1 MALQHNAST
10 SALDSLQLCLDAQN
24 LKSYSRNVHPN
35 PKDLWV
41 YVRERTTGGTNN
53 CAIFR
58 DVDIDP
64 SPAGGVPLRMVCTG
78 NDPHISGMY
87 NAPLFNLASANNG
100 DTWGVSVYVK
110 ANNTNCT
117 GEFFIFGA
125 NSSTGS
131 SQIGSNFMD
140 IRNRQFGFG
149 TNWVRVNT
157 IVGFSNSNT
166 QVIQVRIDGPITTN
180 ANTYTVWWDGLQVER
195 LPANSTSVTDFVDS
209 NSSKL
214 GGDWLD
220 ITSKNGRVTFAAN
233 TVYSNNSIT
242 FNGTNWADF
251 TCNNLSTIATV
262 EMWARVKS
270 SSAKMF
276 FGWSAYNVY
285 FNGSLGYNTA
295 NSDVYGIS
303 SATATSLNL
312 LNNWHHYVFEMTTT
326 SSYTNNKIYI
336 DGVLQTLSQ
345 QTGFENPANLS
356 FNNGNGRIAMWK
368 NGSVSYMMPMDCNI
382 FKVYNR
388 ALTQSEI
395 TKNYQAHKGR
405 FGL

>member
-1 MALQHNAST
+1 MALQQNAST

-35 PKDLWV
+35 PKDLWM
-41 YVRERTTGGTNN
+41 YLRERTTGGTNN
-53 CAIFR
+53 CAVFR

-64 SPAGGVPLRMVCTG
+64 SPAGGVPIRMVCT
-78 NDPHISGMY
+78 NTDPHIGFY
-87 NAPLFNLASANNG
+87 NNPLFNLASANSG

-110 ANNTNCT
+110 ANTTNCT
-117 GEFFIFGA
+117 GEFFVFGA

-131 SQIGSNFMD
+131 ALQGSNYID

-149 TNWVRVNT
+149 TSWVRVNT
-157 IVGFSNSNT
+157 IIGFANSNT
-166 QVIQVRIDGPITTN
+166 QVIQARIDGPITAN
-180 ANTYTVWWDGLQVER
+180 ANTYTLWFDGLQVER
-195 LPANSTSVTDFVDS
+195 LPAGSTSVTDFVDS
-209 NSSKL
+209 NGSKL
-214 GGDWLD
+214 GNNWLD
-220 ITSKNGRVTFAAN
+220 ITNKNGRVTFAAN

-270 SSAKMF
+270 SSNRMI
-276 FGWSAYNVY
+276 FGWGNYDVY
-285 FNGSLGYNTA
+285 FSGSLGFNTA
-295 NSDVYGIS
+295 NSDIYGIS

-312 LNNWHHYVFEMTTT
+312 LNNWHHYVFQMTT
-326 SSYTNNKIYI
+326 SGSYTNNKMYI

-345 QTGFENPANLS
+345 QTGFQNPAQLS
-356 FNNGNGRIAMWK
+356 FNNGNGRIAGWRT
-368 NGSVSYMMPMDCNI
+368 NTNYLMPMDCNI
-382 FKVYNR
+382 FKIYNR
-388 ALTQSEI
+388 ALTQAEI
-395 TKNYQAHKGR
+395 TQNYNAHRGR